1 MYDCDT
7 SRFGEVF
14 RPTAMLHGFR
24 DGEMQAWPMDAYR
37 DILNRR
43 VSSKSQNLPREE
55 DILLVDFPS
64 PTMALVKVRV
74 RIALGVFVDFLTW
87 HCADGQWLITSKG
100 FHLESQQVS

>member
-37 DILNRR
+37 EILNRR
-43 VSSKSQNLPREE
+43 VSSKSQNVPREE
-55 DILLVDFPS
+55 EILLVDFAS

-74 RIALGVFVDFLTW
+74 RIALGVFLDFLTW

-100 FHLESQQVS
+100 FHLESQE